1 MLTAPSVS
9 CPPHLPALV
18 CLLASF
24 GSDEPAA
31 PSVGLDPE
39 TLERLQRAM
48 DEALEVLNTPTELAD
63 RVEAV
68 QRITALLE
76 EDPVCVQECI
86 EMNGVQSIVSVIK
99 EDVDEELQALGLHVI
114 ADLCDNDQAL
124 EELLLAHAMNY
135 WAHAVS
141 EGCRSGVCVCVCVC
155 ARARACA
162 YLSVCLCLCD
172 VAHDACALSTS
183 SYIFVTSPCV
193 STATHSRSSKWGHCG
208 VKRCLGYPS
217 RYEVSEQCTS

>member
-1 MLTAPSVS
+1 
-9 CPPHLPALV
+9 
-18 CLLASF
+18 
-24 GSDEPAA
+24 
-31 PSVGLDPE
+31 
-39 TLERLQRAM
+39 
-48 DEALEVLNTPTELAD
+48 VLNTPTELAD

-141 EGCRSGVCVCVCVC
+141 EGCRSGVCVCVCVR
-155 ARARACA
+155 ARARA
-162 YLSVCLCLCD
+162 
-172 VAHDACALSTS
+172 
-183 SYIFVTSPCV
+183 
-193 STATHSRSSKWGHCG
+193 
-208 VKRCLGYPS
+208 
-217 RYEVSEQCTS
+217 